1 MGLVDKL
8 VVCSDYQEPGFTD
21 YQEPKA
27 RTIRNR
33 NRPQTRRNAWLQH
46 PLTMLTTILLGLL
59 LTLGTAARGSS
70 ALWGA
75 PSLRALCTRQVQ
87 ASRLLARD

>member
-1 MGLVDKL
+1 MGMGLVDKL

-33 NRPQTRRNAWLQH
+33 K
-46 PLTMLTTILLGLL
+46 LGLS
-59 LTLGTAARGSS
+59 GTETGLKPAEMLGSS
-70 ALWGA
+70 I
-75 PSLRALCTRQVQ
+75 P
-87 ASRLLARD
+87 